1 MWALNFRGKV
11 ALSRAGSVVSFLPTA
26 ALKVSGRSA
35 FSNSRGRQLTNSL
48 WG

>member
-26 ALKVSGRSA
+26 ALKVSGSA